1 MPIKDYTTK
10 IDVYTTIGQIQ
21 GTLVKHGA
29 RRIMQEYDRE
39 GVPQTLCFEI
49 DTPYGFQAIRLPA
62 RVEGIQNTF
71 QRDKVRADIAQAQR
85 TAWRIIK
92 DWVDAQMA
100 FIDSMMTSM
109 EEIFLPYMIAED
121 NLTVFEM
128 YKNQQLMLKGGNN
141 AK

>member
-21 GTLVKHGA
+21 GALVKHGA

-49 DTPYGFQAIRLPA
+49 ETPYGFRAIRLPA
-62 RVEGIQNTF
+62 RVEGVQKTF
-71 QRDKVRADIAQAQR
+71 QRDKVRADLAQAQR

-92 DWVDAQMA
+92 DWIDAQMA
-100 FIDSMMTSM
+100 FIDSMMTSL
-109 EEIFLPYMIAED
+109 EEIFLPYMIAD
-121 NLTVFEM
+121 GNMTVFEK
-128 YKNQQLMLKGGNN
+128 YEHQQLMLGGNN
-141 AK
+141 AE

>member
-29 RRIMQEYDRE
+29 RRILQEYDQ
-39 GVPQTLCFEI
+39 GGFPQTICFEI
-49 DTPYGFQAIRLPA
+49 DTPQGLRAIRLPA
-62 RVEGIQNTF
+62 RVEGIQKTF
-71 QRDKVRADIAQAQR
+71 QRDKARADMAQAQR

-100 FIDSMMTSM
+100 FIDSLMTSL
-109 EEIFLPYMIAED
+109 EEVFLPYMIADE
-121 NLTVFEM
+121 NQTVFEK
-128 YKNQQLMLKGGNN
+128 YQNQQLLLGERK
-141 AK
+141 